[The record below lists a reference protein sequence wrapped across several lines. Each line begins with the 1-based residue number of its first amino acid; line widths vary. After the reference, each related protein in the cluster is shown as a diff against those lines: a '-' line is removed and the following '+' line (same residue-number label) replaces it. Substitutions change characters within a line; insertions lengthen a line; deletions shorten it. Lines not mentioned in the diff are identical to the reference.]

1 MGDVFFVR
9 HGETDWNE
17 EDKLRGWSLIPLN
30 EEGRKEVRETAKLL
44 KDQHIVH
51 IIASDLPRVRE
62 TAIAISKTTK
72 APITIDT
79 RLRDFDYGDW
89 TGVPV
94 KQVLPKM
101 LPIFKAEKGTPPGGK
116 EDYSEMLDR
125 SHTIMDIVL
134 RTARKSGKDNY
145 CVVSNNRL
153 ARIYL
158 AYITGEEKWIT
169 QVKDPLGNSGVLRFS
184 LNDDLPGQGEG
195 VGEGKD
201 WGFEEWDGQ
210 HGATFKFGE
219 A

>member
-30 EEGRKEVRETAKLL
+30 EAGRREVRETAQAL
-44 KDQHIVH
+44 KDQHIIH

-62 TAIAISKTTK
+62 TAIAISKATK
-72 APITIDT
+72 APITLDT

-89 TGVPV
+89 TGIPV

-101 LPIFKAEKGTPPGGK
+101 LPIFKAEEGTPPGGH
-116 EDYSEMLDR
+116 EDYREMLRR
-125 SHTIMDIVL
+125 SREILDIVFK
-134 RTARKSGKDNY
+134 TARHSGSENY

-158 AYITGEEKWIT
+158 AYITDEERWIT
-169 QVKDPLGNSGVLRFS
+169 QAQDPLGNSGILRFS
-184 LNDDLPGQGEG
+184 LQGDLPGHGKGE
-195 VGEGKD
+195 GEGKD
-201 WGFEEWDGQ
+201 WGFEEWGGQ
-210 HGATFKFGE
+210 QGKTFKFGE